1 MGNFFKDN
9 EDLRFYFDHG
19 IDWRALVEVTEHRFR
34 APDAPKSVEEAVE
47 LYREVAELV
56 GGFVADEIAPHAA
69 QIDREAVHFEAGEV
83 VFPDRLRG
91 IFEQID
97 EMGLHGLCVPRELG
111 GMNSPLMLYF
121 LLSEMFGRAD
131 VSVMAH
137 HGFHGGMAMA
147 MLIFSIREG
156 TTKIDGTNG
165 RIEETRF
172 EDFIR
177 EIVRGEAWGCMDIT
191 EPDAGSDMAQLRTK
205 AVQDEDGNWRV
216 TGQKLFITS
225 GHGKYH
231 FVIARTE
238 EADDPDDPFAGL
250 GGLSMFL
257 VPIYEDRG
265 GARVWH
271 ATVDRIEEKLG
282 HHASVTAQ
290 ISFEDTPAYLI
301 GARGEGFK
309 HMLTLMNNARLGVGF
324 ECIGLCEA
332 AIRLAE
338 DYARERRSM
347 GKTIDRH
354 EMIADYLDEMRTD
367 VQALRAMCVTGT
379 YHEELASKLELSLQ
393 YASDLDEL
401 EKKRIEREVK
411 RHKAKARRLT
421 PLLKYFGAEKAVEM
435 ARRCV
440 QIHGGVGYTKEYGA
454 EKLLRDAMVMPIY
467 EGTSQIQSLMAM
479 KDTLGGILKDP
490 PAFVRR
496 GAQARWRALSA
507 RDPLERRLARLQV
520 ISHAAQQHLVM
531 RTAGDKLRGVGDKP
545 ITEWPDA
552 FRKQLLARDGWN
564 PKRDFAFA
572 MLHAERLTRILFD
585 EAASEI
591 LWKQARA
598 HEERRELL
606 ERWLERAEPRARH
619 MLDEIQSR
627 GDRLLASLSG
637 KQNEDEHDEEA
648 ARAAE

>member
-9 EDLRFYFDHG
+9 DDLQFYFERG
-19 IDWRALVEVTEHRFR
+19 IDWTKLVEVTEHGFR
-34 APDAPKSVEEAVE
+34 AADGPKSVNEALE
-47 LYREVAELV
+47 LYRDIADLV
-56 GGFVADEIAPHAA
+56 GQFVADEVAPHSA
-69 QIDREAVHFEAGEV
+69 QIDREAVRFDDGEAT
-83 VFPDRLRG
+83 FPERLQG
-91 IFEQID
+91 IFDQIR
-97 EMGLHGLCVPRELG
+97 EMELHGLCVPRELG
-111 GMNSPLMLYF
+111 GMNGPLMLYF

-156 TTKIDGTNG
+156 TTKIDPLTGT
-165 RIEETRF
+165 IQETRF
-172 EDFIR
+172 ADYIR

-191 EPDAGSDMAQLRTK
+191 EPDAGSDMAQLRAK
-205 AVQDEDGNWRV
+205 AEQDEDGNWFI
-216 TGQKLFITS
+216 TGQKIFITS

-238 EADDPDDPFAGL
+238 EAKDPDDPMSGL

-257 VPIYEDRG
+257 VPAYEDRDG
-265 GARVWH
+265 ERVRL
-271 ATVDRIEEKLG
+271 ASVDRIEEKLG

-290 ISFEDTPAYLI
+290 ISFERTPAFLI
-301 GARGEGFK
+301 GERGEGFR

-332 AIRLAE
+332 AIRISE
-338 DYARERRSM
+338 SYAAERRSM

-354 EMIADYLDEMRTD
+354 EMIADYLDSMRTE
-367 VQALRAMCVTGT
+367 VQALRAVCIHGA
-379 YHEELASKLELSLQ
+379 YHEEVASKLELHLRYES
-393 YASDLDEL
+393 EL
-401 EKKRIEREVK
+401 SETERARMERDVK
-411 RHKAKARRLT
+411 GHKAKARRVT

-435 ARRCV
+435 TRRAV
-440 QIHGGVGYTKEYGA
+440 QIHGGVGYTREYGA

-490 PAFVRR
+490 RAFVAR

-507 RDPLERRLARLQV
+507 RDPLERRLARLTV
-520 ISHAAQQHLVM
+520 ISFNAQQHLMM
-531 RTAGDKLRGVGDKP
+531 RTAGDKLRGLGERPV
-545 ITEWPDA
+545 TEWPDA
-552 FRKQLLARDGWN
+552 FLKNWN

-585 EAASEI
+585 EAAAEL
-591 LWKQARA
+591 LWEQAKS
-598 HEERRELL
+598 HPERRDVLS
-606 ERWLERAEPRARH
+606 RWLEIAEPRSRY
-619 MLDEIQSR
+619 MLDQIQSS
-627 GDRLLASLSG
+627 GDRLLGTLQEHEATAS
-637 KQNEDEHDEEA
+637 
-648 ARAAE
+648 AAE